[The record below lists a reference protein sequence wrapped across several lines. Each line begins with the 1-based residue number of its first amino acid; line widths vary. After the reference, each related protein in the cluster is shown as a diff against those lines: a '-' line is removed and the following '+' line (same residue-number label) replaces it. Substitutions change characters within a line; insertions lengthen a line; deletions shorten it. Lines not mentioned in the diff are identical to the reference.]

1 MPTWIAIVILLIL
14 AVLFAVGSF
23 VGTMPLKPRHR
34 SQVKSEA
41 YESGVPAEGDTR
53 GRHNVRFYLVAML
66 FLVFDVEL
74 IFLYPWVLLYHD
86 LDDKLFLFVEL
97 VVFIGILAVGYV
109 YAWRK
114 GALDWTR

>member
-1 MPTWIAIVILLIL
+1 
-14 AVLFAVGSF
+14 
-23 VGTMPLKPRHR
+23 
-34 SQVKSEA
+34 
-41 YESGVPAEGDTR
+41 VPAEGDTR